1 MCSFYRC
8 INYLLFIGCSYGG
21 KCRKPGTVWED
32 KDTCTKY
39 RCKQENVGTTCFQN
53 NIRQVKNISVKTVP
67 KSNSKVVE
75 KGKIDTYTTNTRIHV
90 RSFSHLGTGAS
101 NVVGLN

>member
-1 MCSFYRC
+1 LSGHDQRVSRITFI

-39 RCKQENVGTTCFQN
+39 RCKQENVGTNKVIMHVIEIPGEHSTNCDN
-53 NIRQVKNISVKTVP
+53 L
-67 KSNSKVVE
+67 SKL
-75 KGKIDTYTTNTRIHV
+75 KIYI
-90 RSFSHLGTGAS
+90 
-101 NVVGLN
+101 

>member
-8 INYLLFIGCSYGG
+8 INYLLFVGCSWGG

-39 RCKQENVGTTCFQN
+39 RCKQENVGTNKVIMHVIEIPGEHSTNCDN
-53 NIRQVKNISVKTVP
+53 L
-67 KSNSKVVE
+67 SKL
-75 KGKIDTYTTNTRIHV
+75 KIYI
-90 RSFSHLGTGAS
+90 
-101 NVVGLN
+101 